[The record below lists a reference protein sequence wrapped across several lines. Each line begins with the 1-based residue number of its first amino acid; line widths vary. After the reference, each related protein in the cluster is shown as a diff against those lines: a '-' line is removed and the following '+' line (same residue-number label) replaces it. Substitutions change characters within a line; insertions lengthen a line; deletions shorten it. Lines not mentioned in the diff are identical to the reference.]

1 MLKLFTIRDS
11 FSGRDV
17 YPFTFIVPIIVLI
30 IINLVVNGVM

>member
-17 YPFTFIVPIIVLI
+17 YPFTFIVTIAALIV
-30 IINLVVNGVM
+30 INLIVNGIM